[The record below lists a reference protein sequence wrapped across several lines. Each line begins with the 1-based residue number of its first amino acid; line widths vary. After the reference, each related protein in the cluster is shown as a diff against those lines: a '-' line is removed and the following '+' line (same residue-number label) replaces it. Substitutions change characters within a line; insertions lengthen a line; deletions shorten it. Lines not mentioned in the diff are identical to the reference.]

1 MFDGISPSLILQ
13 NKVLITALIGWACS
27 QVLKPFT
34 FMIVNKRFDAS
45 RLTGDGGMPSSHSTF
60 VTSAAVAAGL
70 NYGWDSPVFAIMTVI
85 AFIVMH
91 DAMNVRYETGKQ
103 SKVLNE
109 LIEKFNMISDHDVT
123 LEKKLEEF
131 VGHTPLQVAAG
142 FCLGLVVALIV
153 NR

>member
-1 MFDGISPSLILQ
+1 MNNFSLIFQ

-27 QVLKPFT
+27 QILKPFT

-142 FCLGLVVALIV
+142 FCLGLVVAFIV

>member
-1 MFDGISPSLILQ
+1 MNNFSLIFQ

-27 QVLKPFT
+27 QILKPFT

-91 DAMNVRYETGKQ
+91 VAMNVRYETGKQ

>member
-1 MFDGISPSLILQ
+1 MNNFSLIFQ
-13 NKVLITALIGWACS
+13 NKVLITALTGWACS
-27 QVLKPFT
+27 QILKPFT

>member
-1 MFDGISPSLILQ
+1 MMTIKRCYIVLTMLISGLSAVIAQEVSSIQLL
-13 NKVLITALIGWACS
+13 
-27 QVLKPFT
+27 
-34 FMIVNKRFDAS
+34 RS
-45 RLTGDGGMPSSHSTF
+45 RTQTNYIW
-60 VTSAAVAAGL
+60 VAAHRGDWKYAPENSLQGL
-70 NYGWDSPVFAIMTVI
+70 RNALFFGADIIETDVRPTQDGH
-85 AFIVMH
+85 FIVMH

-131 VGHTPLQVAAG
+131 VGHTPIQVAAG
-142 FCLGLVVALIV
+142 FVLGVVVALIV

>member
-1 MFDGISPSLILQ
+1 MIFQ
-13 NKVLITALIGWACS
+13 NKVLVTAVIGWGCS
-27 QVLKPFT
+27 QILKPFT
-34 FMIVNKRFDAS
+34 FWIVNRRFDAS

-70 NYGWDSPVFAIMTVI
+70 NYGWDSPVFAIMTVL

-142 FCLGLVVALIV
+142 FCLGTIVALIV

>member
-1 MFDGISPSLILQ
+1 MNNFSLIFQ

-27 QVLKPFT
+27 QILKPFT

-85 AFIVMH
+85 AFIVRH

>member
-1 MFDGISPSLILQ
+1 MNNVSMIFQNNIL
-13 NKVLITALIGWACS
+13 VTAAIGWACS
-27 QVLKPFT
+27 QILKPFT
-34 FMIVNKRFDAS
+34 FMIVNKRFDPS
-45 RLTGDGGMPSSHSTF
+45 RFTGDGGMPSSHTTF

-70 NYGWDSPVFAIMTVI
+70 NCGWDSPAFAIMTVI

-142 FCLGLVVALIV
+142 FVLGTVVALIV
-153 NR
+153 NL

>member
-1 MFDGISPSLILQ
+1 MNNFSLIFQ

-27 QVLKPFT
+27 QILKPFT

-91 DAMNVRYETGKQ
+91 DAMSVRYETGKQ

>member
-1 MFDGISPSLILQ
+1 MNNFSLIFQ

-27 QVLKPFT
+27 QILKPFT

-85 AFIVMH
+85 AFIVMP

>member
-1 MFDGISPSLILQ
+1 MNHFSLIFQ

-27 QVLKPFT
+27 QILKPFT

>member
-1 MFDGISPSLILQ
+1 MNDFTMIFQ
-13 NKVLITALIGWACS
+13 NKILVTALIGWACS
-27 QVLKPFT
+27 QILKPFT

-60 VTSAAVAAGL
+60 VTSAAAAAGL
-70 NYGWDSPVFAIMTVI
+70 NCGWDSPAFAIMTVI

-131 VGHTPLQVAAG
+131 VGHTPLQVGAG
-142 FCLGLVVALIV
+142 FCLGLIVALIV